1 MFWHKRIDGQG
12 KSLRRTLK
20 RLVADKRGVAA
31 VEFAFIAPLLFI
43 MYFLTLEVSLA
54 IESNKKVGRIGS
66 MVADL
71 ITQQQTMTP
80 STVDAIMRIGGAILQ
95 PYGRSEPK
103 ITVTAITISPN
114 PGSTTTVTWS
124 RKMQNGSFSAGQA
137 KGSITTVP
145 ATLNVPGTFLIRVT
159 SELPYRPIITWSAS
173 GKQALSLEAAFDVIN
188 MGETYYLRP
197 RVSTTVPCTTCPG

>member
-1 MFWHKRIDGQG
+1 MFWHKRIGGQG
-12 KSLRRTLK
+12 RSLRRTLK
-20 RLVADKRGVAA
+20 RLLADKRGVAA

-71 ITQQQTMTP
+71 ITQQQTVTP
-80 STVDAIMRIGGAILQ
+80 STVDAIMKIGGAILQ
-95 PYGRSEPK
+95 PYGRSQPE
-103 ITVTAITISPN
+103 ITVTAITISPD

-124 RKMQNGSFSAGQA
+124 RKMQNGTFSADAA
-137 KGSITTVP
+137 KGSVTTVP
-145 ATLNVPGTFLIRVT
+145 ASLNIPGTFLIQVT

-173 GKQALSLEAAFDVIN
+173 QKEALSLEAAFDVIN

-197 RVSTTVPCTTCPG
+197 RMSKTVPCTTCPG